1 MSQDLTHE
9 NYPQLIFR
17 EKAQELRTQH
27 EALVAS
33 SKEELKDR
41 KRDLAR
47 LKSKISSKRDGLEFW
62 NDWSHWGDYDQI
74 NIRYLNL
81 SSTWMKK
88 EFRKFLNQYRDR
100 IEEYYT
106 LEDEIKR
113 VDHEIHR
120 EETQTVELEYA
131 ESLTNTHYVAESLES
146 RAARLEREFNK
157 ARHVYDS
164 VHLTEEH
171 LDHINELIA
180 NLKESEEFISQE
192 IADYK
197 AAQKAV
203 IAAHEKLH
211 PHELEDVTDA
221 DRNQRQEDY
230 RTAVETLKGFSS
242 RLSVADIESSYQT
255 LLFKEII
262 DFRIYSTNEEETREQ
277 LKKLND
283 EVVGILAEIK
293 EKNKVL
299 NGWKVSR
306 SYTYQYR
313 NAKSNWGHVWTRGRK
328 EYEEAVAA
336 IQELEPQVHAL
347 HVRVR
352 DLTIEIHNLQSTT
365 LVGVTDRKM
374 GELLDR
380 FSKSFEGDD
389 RYEVVDNLAETHSNF
404 VEEESETESALIE
417 EQAKL
422 ATLQSKAA
430 AKATAQN
437 AVHAK
442 YKRRIAKAQKAL
454 DDAIAN
460 GDSEE
465 VVNRARITLTSAEA
479 ARDQELSIVEQEHGP
494 VERQLSNSQDREHAL
509 RGRLELV
516 KTNITRSGE
525 LFKEVAKVEEAII
538 SSNKE
543 RTKTHK
549 ATTAAQ
555 KALLPNLLWEVHRDY
570 NDIVSSRESGTTL
583 VDERE
588 KRKARIEENLDQ
600 VKRGIEV
607 AKERTAEFEALYE
620 HHYIT
625 SEDIRVL
632 DLLANRYESMIQE
645 YEDKVEWMESV
656 VDEE

>member
-1 MSQDLTHE
+1 MTQEVTHE

-62 NDWSHWGDYDQI
+62 NDWPHWGDYDQI

-88 EFRKFLNQYRDR
+88 EFRNFLNQYRDR
-100 IEEYYT
+100 IEEYYA

-113 VDHEIHR
+113 VDHEIHH
-120 EETQTVELEYA
+120 EETQTVDLEYA

-146 RAARLEREFNK
+146 RASRLEREFNE

-171 LDHINELIA
+171 LENINALIS
-180 NLKESEEFISQE
+180 NLNESEEFISQE
-192 IADYK
+192 IEDYK
-197 AAQKAV
+197 AAQNAV

-211 PHELEDVTDA
+211 PHELDGLNDA
-221 DRNQRQEDY
+221 ERNQRQEDY
-230 RTAVETLKGFSS
+230 STAVETLKGFSS

-277 LKKLND
+277 LKMLND
-283 EVVGILAEIK
+283 EVVGILAEIN

-313 NAKSNWGHVWTRGRK
+313 NAKPNWGHVWTRGREK
-328 EYEEAVAA
+328 YEEAVAA
-336 IQELEPQVHAL
+336 IKELEPQVHAL
-347 HVRVR
+347 HVRIR
-352 DLTIEIHNLQSTT
+352 DLTIEIHNIQSTS

-374 GELLDR
+374 DELLDR
-380 FSKSFEGDD
+380 FSKSFEGED
-389 RYEVVDNLAETHSNF
+389 RYEVTDSLAETHSNF
-404 VEEESETESALIE
+404 VEEESETVSALVE

-422 ATLQSKAA
+422 ADLQSKAA

-454 DDAIAN
+454 DAAIAN

-465 VVNRARITLTSAEA
+465 IVNRARITLTSAEA

-494 VERQLSNSQDREHAL
+494 VERKLSNSQDREHAL

-549 ATTAAQ
+549 ATTVAQ

-570 NDIVSSRESGTTL
+570 NDIVSSQESGTTL

-607 AKERTAEFEALYE
+607 AKERTSEFEALYE

-632 DLLANRYESMIQE
+632 DLLANRYESMISE
-645 YEDKVEWMESV
+645 YEDKVQWMESV